1 MLPVVLEFKISGV
14 LDESVDTYS
23 LSLWICIV
31 SVSPE
36 LYLLIYKQ
44 YEVYVASEVLDDSVD
59 MYSLSLTR
67 ALLAHLQTV

>member
-1 MLPVVLEFKISGV
+1 M
-14 LDESVDTYS
+14 
-23 LSLWICIV
+23 SLWICIV
-31 SVSPE
+31 SVTHE

-44 YEVYVASEVLDDSVD
+44 CEVYVASGVLVESVD